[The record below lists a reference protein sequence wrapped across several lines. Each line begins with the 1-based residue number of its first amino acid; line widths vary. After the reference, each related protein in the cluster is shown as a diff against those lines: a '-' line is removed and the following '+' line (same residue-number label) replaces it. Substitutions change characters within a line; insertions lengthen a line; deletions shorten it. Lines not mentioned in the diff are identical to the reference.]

1 MCAAERTWSEPYV
14 VPDSPKQN
22 SQGSSAPFIQAAA
35 VLSSNAEHADLQQ
48 IHTSVSRLQ
57 LRPQGSAPNHQNSQ
71 PTVSP
76 SHDARDQADHRVP
89 SAHVQQT
96 ELLQPP
102 HPSDAALEQLPGA
115 LVQADLANTP
125 TQDCNMRPAEFDIFV
140 DAPDPSR
147 PKSS

>member
-1 MCAAERTWSEPYV
+1 M
-14 VPDSPKQN
+14 PDSPGQN
-22 SQGSSAPFIQAAA
+22 SQGNSAPSMQAAA

-48 IHTSVSRLQ
+48 VHTSVSRLQ
-57 LRPQGSAPNHQNSQ
+57 PRPQGSAPANQTSQ
-71 PTVSP
+71 PAVSA
-76 SHDARDQADHRVP
+76 SHDACDLGDHQVP
-89 SAHVQQT
+89 STLSADVQQT

-115 LVQADLANTP
+115 FVQAELANAP

-147 PKSS
+147 PKFS